1 MRENPFQSEKFLSF
15 YSCTRNAGLFD
26 LLCKNCCSLLGLL
39 NLLYSCEIRKA
50 SVLWAALRCQS
61 RNSCRSREGSRVFF
75 GWSRIPNNTGRRS
88 RIFFLNP
95 TADVQLDHF
104 LHHTPE
110 LGIPVEMVQFLLKP
124 LLKQISFSS
133 PRFPLIS
140 SAKFHSIVL
149 KSRCRE
155 SDIFAPIPQ
164 PWLWVY

>member
-1 MRENPFQSEKFLSF
+1 MKFVKH
-15 YSCTRNAGLFD
+15 
-26 LLCKNCCSLLGLL
+26 LCYEQRCGVRAA
-39 NLLYSCEIRKA
+39 IR
-50 SVLWAALRCQS
+50 VGVVRGQ
-61 RNSCRSREGSRVFF
+61 E
-75 GWSRIPNNTGRRS
+75 
-88 RIFFLNP
+88 FFLGGVGFLTILGGGVGFFFPNP

-155 SDIFAPIPQ
+155 SDIFAPNSATLVMSI
-164 PWLWVY
+164 LIEISKTFGIK